1 MGLGEGGDW
10 GAARFC
16 GVWAPEGAGGSGG
29 GGPAE
34 RVEQALAAGC
44 DFAVA
49 PLVGCAAAG
58 AAQRAAGR
66 IGGETGPAP
75 WPDTLL
81 PGATWGSRVVGSLV
95 LPRGARDRRDAWRWG
110 LREQLGWAQHLGVQ
124 AVVLPSLENLCR
136 AAEEHAGTS
145 PRAFASLTDY
155 TEVAANLAS
164 IVMDVVDHP
173 QNHLKVWLPVPLL
186 APSDDNRCAWKSWHK
201 FRLMCDSHPNVGILL
216 CVPPNT
222 VLQDCAQRGRLGPAL
237 ERWAAE
243 PVVASHL
250 TSCIGPDHTDTLR
263 VCMNLIEQGVQL
275 ILSPDRDVGRQPG
288 GSELAEAQRVSLT
301 QQQSVLAR
309 IFHSMPKQSSQEAL
323 EAEYRDYL
331 QAPLQPLQDNL
342 ESSTYETFERD
353 RAKYDT
359 YEAAVALALQD
370 RAAAAGAAGR
380 KQVVM
385 VVGAG
390 RGPLVRAS
398 VQASQKT
405 GVHIQVYA
413 LDKNPHAVV
422 AIEHMIL
429 DNGWQG
435 LVTLVHED
443 MREWQP
449 PEKADILVS
458 ELLGSFGDNELSP
471 ECLDGAVGLLRPDGV
486 SIPQMY
492 TSFLAPISTTKL
504 YSNIRAYKDRE
515 HFETPY
521 VVKAHKFCALAVN
534 QPVFKFEHGPKNSE
548 SPPDN
553 TRSKTLTFARSP
565 DSPAAYLHGFIGYF
579 ECILYKDVLLST
591 RPESHTPNMFSW
603 FPIFFPLQHPVTVEE
618 GEEIKLRMWRKATRA
633 KVWYEYCVLGP
644 AATHIHN
651 LRGRSYAALL

>member
-1 MGLGEGGDW
+1 
-10 GAARFC
+10 
-16 GVWAPEGAGGSGG
+16 
-29 GGPAE
+29 
-34 RVEQALAAGC
+34 
-44 DFAVA
+44 
-49 PLVGCAAAG
+49 
-58 AAQRAAGR
+58 
-66 IGGETGPAP
+66 
-75 WPDTLL
+75 
-81 PGATWGSRVVGSLV
+81 
-95 LPRGARDRRDAWRWG
+95 
-110 LREQLGWAQHLGVQ
+110 
-124 AVVLPSLENLCR
+124 
-136 AAEEHAGTS
+136 
-145 PRAFASLTDY
+145 
-155 TEVAANLAS
+155 
-164 IVMDVVDHP
+164 MDVVDHP
-173 QNHLKVWLPVPLL
+173 QNHLKVWLPVHLL
-186 APSDDNRCAWKSWHK
+186 ALSKRPDEIRGAWKGWHE
-201 FRLMCDSHPNVGILL
+201 FRLMCDSHPNVGVLL
-216 CVPPNT
+216 CVPPNA
-222 VLQDCAQRGRLGPAL
+222 VLQDCARRGRLGPAL

-243 PVVASHL
+243 PVVAAHL
-250 TSCIGPDHTDTLR
+250 TSCVGPEDSSTLA
-263 VCMNLIEQGVQL
+263 VCVNLIEQGVQL
-275 ILSPDRDVGRQPG
+275 VLSPDRDVGRQLG
-288 GSELAEAQRVSLT
+288 GSDLAEAQRASLA
-301 QQQSVLAR
+301 QQQGVLAGL
-309 IFHSMPKQSSQEAL
+309 FASMPKQSSQEAL

-342 ESSTYETFERD
+342 ESGTYETFERD

-370 RAAAAGAAGR
+370 RAATAGAAGR

-443 MREWQP
+443 MREWRA

-504 YSNIRAYKDRE
+504 YNNIRAYKDRE

-521 VVKAHKFCALAVN
+521 VVKAHKFYALAAN
-534 QPVFKFEHGPKNSE
+534 QPVFKFEHGPKDSE

-553 TRSKTLTFARSP
+553 SRSMTFTFARPAP

-579 ECILYKDVLLST
+579 ECVLYKDVLLST

-618 GEEIKLRMWRKATRA
+618 GEEISLRMWRKATRT

-651 LRGRSYAALL
+651 VRGRSYAALL